1 MVRFR
6 DLTANLALA
15 KTDSPPQKTPGTGD
29 DYYSKSAFGYRSNFW
44 ELRGTYQTIGTR
56 FNDER
61 GFVPRTGVNNG
72 EHYAGTHIR
81 SKKFPSWVRETSP
94 HIQFEN
100 YVGRNGS
107 GLQSQCVDWHL
118 PVSFQNSTFVEIGIH
133 PNIEVLEKPFVINS
147 RRGFRRTCATAT
159 ANFTTATS
167 GATSSAARSA

>member
-72 EHYAGTHIR
+72 EYYAGTHIR
-81 SKKFPSWVRETSP
+81 SKKCPSWVRETSP
-94 HIQFEN
+94 HIQF
-100 YVGRNGS
+100 
-107 GLQSQCVDWHL
+107 
-118 PVSFQNSTFVEIGIH
+118 
-133 PNIEVLEKPFVINS
+133 
-147 RRGFRRTCATAT
+147 
-159 ANFTTATS
+159 ATS
-167 GATSSAARSA
+167 GSTSSTTR